1 MPQKNKITLD
11 YVAILD
17 SASLCLHI
25 SCWIQDFDK
34 WIRTQLDV
42 GGRTSS
48 PSVWLGVQ
56 IDDPASVFIGGYDEL
71 VKWLS
76 TRTNEHVPRPP
87 PVPPVPETKE
97 EQVATFVC
105 RCTRVSGT
113 QISHIPLRACIPSP
127 WGAFGSRTK
136 YFRRSTACKG

>member
-1 MPQKNKITLD
+1 MGQGD
-11 YVAILD
+11 SECVHQAYV
-17 SASLCLHI
+17 CTFH
-25 SCWIQDFDK
+25 QDFDK
-34 WIRTQLDV
+34 WIRTQIDV

-87 PVPPVPETKE
+87 AVPPVPETKE

-105 RCTRVSGT
+105 MMHARVR
-113 QISHIPLRACIPSP
+113 HADIPHAAARMH
-127 WGAFGSRTK
+127 T
-136 YFRRSTACKG
+136 